1 MPQSGATLSLIS
13 IEIDLPYVD
22 ICEFECILPLSFSTK
37 LRLLASV

>member
-22 ICEFECILPLSFSTK
+22 IYVILNVFANK
-37 LRLLASV
+37 LDY